1 MDSNFQTT
9 FIPKKP
15 INPEPVRVSR
25 PVGLLSVISFLI
37 LLITAG
43 LGVGLFLYQ
52 QYLTD
57 NTAELEASIARAE
70 KSFEP
75 NLIAELQMLDK
86 RLTVSD
92 ALISKHTALSPFFA
106 LLEET
111 TLRSVRFAKF
121 DFLASEEGVP
131 TIHMTGEA
139 DGYRAIAQQSDVFG
153 EHVAVRDHIFSNFIL
168 TPKGKVSF
176 DLLFHVSPDLLK
188 FKQVAAAPAPA
199 APVMAPTLESSAPVS
214 GGGTGGTV
222 TPTF

>member
-15 INPEPVRVSR
+15 INTEPVHVSR
-25 PVGLLSVISFLI
+25 PVGLLSVIAFII

-43 LGVGLFLYQ
+43 LGIGLFFYQ

-57 NTAELEASIARAE
+57 NTTKLEASILRAE

-75 NLIAELQMLDK
+75 NLITELQMLDK
-86 RLTVSD
+86 RLMVSD
-92 ALISKHTALSPFFA
+92 ALITKHTALSPFFT
-106 LLEET
+106 LLEST

-121 DFLASEEGVP
+121 DFIASADGLP

-153 EHVAVRDHIFSNFIL
+153 EHAAVRDHIFSNFIL

-176 DLLFHVSPDLLK
+176 DLLFRVSPDLLK
-188 FKQVAAAPAPA
+188 FKQVASAPAPA
-199 APVMAPTLESSAPVS
+199 PVISVEESPAPAPQSD
-214 GGGTGGTV
+214 GGTSGSV

>member
-15 INPEPVRVSR
+15 MAPEPVRVSR
-25 PVGLLSVISFLI
+25 PVGLLSVIAFLI
-37 LLITAG
+37 LLITAA

-52 QYLTD
+52 QYLAD
-57 NTAELEASIARAE
+57 NTIELEASIARAE

-92 ALISKHTALSPFFA
+92 ALISKHVALSPFFE
-106 LLEET
+106 LLEST

-121 DFLASEEGVP
+121 DFLASEDGSPV
-131 TIHMTGEA
+131 IHMTGEA

-153 EHVAVRDHIFSNFIL
+153 QHASVRDHMFSNFIL

-176 DLLFHVSPDLLK
+176 DLLFRVSPDLLK
-188 FKQVAAAPAPA
+188 FKNAVAAPTPIPVEDSPAPLS
-199 APVMAPTLESSAPVS
+199 PS
-214 GGGTGGTV
+214 GGEVGGTV
-222 TPTF
+222 IPTF